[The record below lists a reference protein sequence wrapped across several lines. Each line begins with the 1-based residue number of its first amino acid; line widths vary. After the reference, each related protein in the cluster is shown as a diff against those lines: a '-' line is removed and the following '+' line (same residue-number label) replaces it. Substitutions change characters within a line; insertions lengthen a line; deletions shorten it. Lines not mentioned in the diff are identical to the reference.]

1 MARIHVYCKKCGS
14 VRWLQRDTLEED
26 RCYVCDSLM
35 SFLPKEYIG
44 EKNLFTEEEEERIR
58 NDLVK
63 TSSEFD
69 PYIFEHRDEIRAQRR
84 DAFRRMMD
92 EKEAY
97 VRKMNNRRLRISDD
111 SCQPKCPTCSSMNIE
126 RISGVSKVMNA
137 GLFGILGNKRKMQFK
152 CKNCGYMW

>member
-1 MARIHVYCKKCGS
+1 MHKHIYCKKCGS
-14 VRWLQRDTLEED
+14 IRYLFKDISEEE
-26 RCYVCDSLM
+26 CFVCNSFMSLV
-35 SFLPKEYIG
+35 PVEY
-44 EKNLFTEEEEERIR
+44 EKDKIVFTDEEEERIR
-58 NDLVK
+58 NNLVK

-84 DAFRRMMD
+84 EAFNKRM
-92 EKEAY
+92 EEGEAY